1 MKALLVKRYSHGLAV
16 KFNDSTLANPRGV
29 IGLNIL
35 LVLSTLEL
43 GCSLAMGVCEC
54 HKEL

>member
-16 KFNDSTLANPRGV
+16 KFNDSMLANPRGV